1 MKTIHF
7 HIGSGRCGST
17 LVQVCFNDGPLRDL
31 LAQFG
36 IHVDMNV
43 YTALN
48 AIAPITG
55 FNEAALK
62 PIRAEHFRP
71 HKVSAHAGY
80 FFTQEAMI
88 GMAFE
93 RGVPNFCA
101 DMCDALDYLTD
112 GFELRPIIIL
122 RRQDGFIESL
132 YNQMLKRGET
142 RDFGTYLDEF
152 PLENLEWDAVCAP
165 FAERFGAGLTSIIP
179 FDRPVLQ
186 GAGDDHF
193 IQAMMRALG
202 LPADIRLDADS
213 LPVINASLA
222 PRVREIQR
230 LANQTLASDEALEL
244 ANWFEKNITKQ
255 PGDRH
260 DLMGSERRKAL
271 GERFRES
278 NQRYFA
284 TYLPDHDPAHYL
296 DDWA

>member
-17 LVQVCFNDGPLRDL
+17 LVQVCFNEGALRSL
-31 LAQFG
+31 LEEFG

-48 AIAPITG
+48 DLAPITG
-55 FNEAALK
+55 FAEADFRPVRNER
-62 PIRAEHFRP
+62 IRP
-71 HKVSAHAGY
+71 HKVSSY
-80 FFTQEAMI
+80 SSFIFTQEAMI
-88 GMAFE
+88 GMAFDK
-93 RGVPNFCA
+93 GQPNFCA
-101 DMCDALDYLTD
+101 DMCDALAYLTD
-112 GFELRPIIIL
+112 GFDLRPIIIL

-132 YNQMLKRGET
+132 YNQVLKRGET
-142 RDFGTYLDEF
+142 RDFETYLDEF
-152 PLENLEWDAVCAP
+152 PLQNLEWDAVCAP
-165 FAERFGAGLTSIIP
+165 FVERFGADSTAVIP
-179 FDRPVLQ
+179 YDRPVLKS
-186 GAGDDHF
+186 AGDDHF

-202 LPADIRLDADS
+202 LPAEIRLDAES
-213 LPVINASLA
+213 LPVVNASLA

-230 LANQTLASDEALEL
+230 LANRTLSSEEAHGL
-244 ANWFEKNITKQ
+244 AYWFEKHIIKQ

-260 DLMGSERRKAL
+260 DLMGPDRRRAL

-278 NQRYFA
+278 NRRYFA